1 MSYSGGARQYNLSQW
16 TLWLPAR
23 ALLNLELTPAQLS
36 LFQIYADEL
45 QAWNAKFN
53 LTAIKERYN
62 PCYA

>member
-1 MSYSGGARQYNLSQW
+1 MDSLASG
-16 TLWLPAR
+16 AR

-36 LFQIYADEL
+36 LFQTYADEL